1 MSYYLKAWENYSN
14 FHDRTTRREYWMFVL
29 FNLLIAL
36 LIMALEIII
45 SIAFMGAEIVLSGL
59 RIFGGFS
66 TGFSFYYATY
76 LIMMFIPSWAI
87 QVRRLHDIGKSG
99 WMQLVTLIPFVGSIW
114 LLVLLC
120 KESQPEENKYDLVV
134 QRKKRSSVRLFMK
147 ALMLVMVSQV
157 FSALGANLLLR
168 SNDFAHALLFTIPGF
183 IVNAASSVFMILTLI
198 NLKKENNV
206 FTLFLLSFIAYWLND
221 ILSSYSNI
229 LVTQTNIGTRL
240 IMVLIGIVNVANL
253 VLLYLTLLKM
263 VVKMSMDKDKNK
275 NAKILIILSMCLYF
289 FQAFAV
295 PWLIDQFT
303 DSIPILSD
311 NLFTISAIV
320 LIIAFLLL
328 VMVNVDESGSNN
340 PGIEN

>member
-14 FHDRTTRREYWMFVL
+14 FHGRTTRREYWMFVL
-29 FNLLIAL
+29 FNFLIAL
-36 LIMALEIII
+36 LIMALEIMI
-45 SIAFMGAEIVLSGL
+45 SVAFMGVEIVLSGL

-76 LIMMFIPSWAI
+76 LIMMFIPAWAI

-120 KESQPEENKYDLVV
+120 KESQPEENKYDLFV
-134 QRKKRSSVRLFMK
+134 QRKKTSNTKLFMK
-147 ALMLVMVSQV
+147 ALMLVIVAQV
-157 FSALGANLLLR
+157 FSALGANLLLS
-168 SNDFAHALLFTIPGF
+168 SNDPTHALLFTLPSF
-183 IVNAASSVFMILTLI
+183 IINAASNVFMILTLI

-206 FTLFLLSFIAYWLND
+206 FTLFSLSFIVYWLNN

-229 LVTQTNIGTRL
+229 LVTQTNFGTRS
-240 IMVLIGIVNVANL
+240 IMILIGIVNIANYA
-253 VLLYLTLLKM
+253 LLYLALLKM
-263 VVKMSMDKDKNK
+263 VGKMRTDKETNK
-275 NAKILIILSMCLYF
+275 SPKTLIIISMCLYF

-303 DSIPILSD
+303 DSVPALSD
-311 NLFTISAIV
+311 NLLTISAMV

-328 VMVNVDESGSNN
+328 VMARVDASGNNN